1 MIPGNDILDAKL
13 LVVDDEPANVELLQE
28 MLAGEGYANVRSLT
42 DPREVEP
49 VYREWRPDLVAL
61 DLNMP
66 HLDGF
71 QVMERLREINGPDG
85 YLPVIVLTA
94 YQDRE
99 IRYRALASGAKDFL
113 TKPFDLM
120 EVLLRIRNLIEVR
133 LLYDGTRALNA
144 KLAESNADL
153 ERFAYVA
160 SHDLQEPLRSVT
172 RYVQMLE
179 KRYANELDDKATGYI
194 GRAVEGTKRM
204 QALILSL
211 LDYARVGSR
220 GEMFTSVDVASV
232 LEGVASDLSARIADA
247 GATVTWDGLPRVV
260 ADEDQLGQLLQNL
273 IGNALKFR
281 GETAPEVR
289 VSAEA
294 VDGAW
299 SFAVSDNGIGIEPEY
314 AEQIFE
320 IFQRLH
326 GRGSYDGTG
335 IGLAVCR
342 KIVQRHGGRIWVD
355 SRPGEGATFHFTIA
369 RRRGGSPANAQ
380 QEA

>member
-1 MIPGNDILDAKL
+1 VVGEEQILAAKL
-13 LVVDDEPANVELLQE
+13 LIVDDEPANVELLE
-28 MLAGEGYANVRSLT
+28 ELLEGEGYQNVRSLT
-42 DPREVEP
+42 DPRSVGET
-49 VYREWRPDLVAL
+49 YREWRPDLVAL

-71 QVMERLREINGPDG
+71 QVLDQLREIDGPDG

-99 IRYRALASGAKDFL
+99 IRYRALRAGAKDFL
-113 TKPFDLM
+113 TKPFDLV
-120 EVLLRIRNLIEVR
+120 ETLLRVRNLIEVR
-133 LLYDGTRALNA
+133 LLYDQTRALNEQ
-144 KLAESNADL
+144 LAESNADL
-153 ERFAYVA
+153 ERFAFVA

-172 RYVQMLE
+172 RYVQMLDKKYSE
-179 KRYANELDDKATGYI
+179 ALDETATRYI

-204 QALILSL
+204 QALILAL

-220 GEMFTSVDVASV
+220 GEMFMPVDAGAVV
-232 LEGVASDLSARIADA
+232 NRVVSDLSAQVAETRAEITMDTLP
-247 GATVTWDGLPRVV
+247 TVLG
-260 ADEDQLGQLLQNL
+260 DEQQLTQLLQNL
-273 IGNALKFR
+273 IGNALKFH
-281 GETAPEVR
+281 GEAIPEVH
-289 VSAEA
+289 VAAEQT
-294 VDGAW
+294 DHAW
-299 SFAVSDNGIGIEPEY
+299 EFSVADNGIGFEPEY

-355 SRPGEGATFHFTIA
+355 SLPGEGATFRFTIPRA
-369 RRRGGSPANAQ
+369 SAQ
-380 QEA
+380 G

>member
-1 MIPGNDILDAKL
+1 VVGEEQILGAKL
-13 LVVDDEPANVELLQE
+13 LIVDDEPANVELLE
-28 MLAGEGYANVRSLT
+28 ELLSDEGYQNVRSLT
-42 DPREVEP
+42 DPRGVADM
-49 VYREWRPDLVAL
+49 YRDWRPDLVAL

-71 QVMERLREINGPDG
+71 QVLDQLREIEGPEG
-85 YLPVIVLTA
+85 YLSVIVLTA

-99 IRYRALASGAKDFL
+99 IRYRALRAGAKDFL

-120 EVLLRIRNLIEVR
+120 ETLLRLRNLLEVR
-133 LLYDGTRALNA
+133 LLYDETRDLNA
-144 KLAESNADL
+144 QLTESNADL
-153 ERFAYVA
+153 ERFAFVA

-179 KRYANELDDKATGYI
+179 KKYSEELDETAVKYI

-204 QALILSL
+204 QALIHAL

-220 GEMFTSVDVASV
+220 GEMFALVDPAAVVGRVVA
-232 LEGVASDLSARIADA
+232 DLSAQIADT
-247 GATVTWDGLPRVV
+247 GATVTAESLPNVLG
-260 ADEDQLGQLLQNL
+260 DEQQLTQLLQNL

-281 GETAPEVR
+281 SEEAPVVR
-289 VSAEA
+289 VSAEEA
-294 VDGAW
+294 DDAW
-299 SFAVSDNGIGIEPEY
+299 EFAVADNGIGFEPEY

-342 KIVQRHGGRIWVD
+342 KIVHRHGGRIWVD
-355 SRPGEGATFHFTIA
+355 SLPGEGATFRFTIPRA
-369 RRRGGSPANAQ
+369 RAQ
-380 QEA
+380 G

>member
-1 MIPGNDILDAKL
+1 MVGEEQILAAKL
-13 LVVDDEPANVELLQE
+13 LIVDDEPANVELLE
-28 MLAGEGYANVRSLT
+28 ELLEGEGYQNVRSLT
-42 DPREVEP
+42 DPRSVGET
-49 VYREWRPDLVAL
+49 YREWRPDLVAL

-71 QVMERLREINGPDG
+71 QVLDQLREIDGPDG

-99 IRYRALASGAKDFL
+99 IRYRALRAGAKDFL
-113 TKPFDLM
+113 TKPFDLV
-120 EVLLRIRNLIEVR
+120 ETLLRVRNLIEVR
-133 LLYDGTRALNA
+133 LLYDQTRALNEQ
-144 KLAESNADL
+144 LAESNADL
-153 ERFAYVA
+153 ERFAFVA

-172 RYVQMLE
+172 RYVQMLDKKYSE
-179 KRYANELDDKATGYI
+179 ALDETATRYI

-204 QALILSL
+204 QALILAL

-220 GEMFTSVDVASV
+220 GEMFMPVDAGAVV
-232 LEGVASDLSARIADA
+232 NRVVSDLSAQVAETRAEITMDTLP
-247 GATVTWDGLPRVV
+247 TVLG
-260 ADEDQLGQLLQNL
+260 DEQQLTQLLQNL
-273 IGNALKFR
+273 IGNALKFH
-281 GETAPEVR
+281 GEAIPEVH
-289 VSAEA
+289 VAAEQT
-294 VDGAW
+294 DHAW
-299 SFAVSDNGIGIEPEY
+299 EFSVADNGIGFEPEY

-355 SRPGEGATFHFTIA
+355 SLPGEGATFRFTIPRA
-369 RRRGGSPANAQ
+369 SAQ
-380 QEA
+380 G